1 MTDTV
6 LKFRGEQ
13 DGAAG
18 VRKASLLRRL
28 RDRLRLILLV
38 VVPLLVLAAG
48 LAVYLAGGRIVSTDN
63 AYVGAQKVLV
73 TPDVS
78 GKIAAVRVKEGERVA
93 AGEELFDIDPTP
105 FRLALAQAQSKLD
118 SVRTDFNNMKSNLKS
133 LDKLVELAQQNVA
146 LKQKDVERKT
156 ALLARS
162 SGSQADLDTSM
173 SATVTA
179 QLQAQLAVQQQATT
193 LNALLGNP
201 NLPIEQYPPF
211 QQAQAVLD
219 QAERD
224 LNHTTLKAPISGTAT
239 QVDNIQLGRF
249 VTAGTP
255 ILSVID
261 DGAPWVDANPKET
274 DLTNVR
280 AGQKVEIDVDAFP
293 DRSFSGTVSSI
304 SPGTG
309 AQFAILPPQNAV
321 GNWVKVVQRVPV
333 RVVFDPGQDVALL
346 RAGMSVTVA
355 IDTGAR
361 RSLWSLVRSWW
372 PFGPRGAAAA
382 GAQT

>member
-13 DGAAG
+13 DAAAG

-162 SGSQADLDTSM
+162 SASQADLDTSM

-193 LNALLGNP
+193 LNALLGNRD
-201 NLPIEQYPPF
+201 LPIEQYPPY

-224 LNHTTLKAPISGTAT
+224 LNHTTLMAPISGTAT

-280 AGQKVEIDVDAFP
+280 VGQKVEIDVDAFP

-333 RVVFDPGQDVALL
+333 RVVFDPGQDIALL

-361 RSLWSLVRSWW
+361 RSLWGLVRSWW
-372 PFGPRGAAAA
+372 PFGSRGAAAA
-382 GAQT
+382 GAQP